1 MTTELAEISKKL
13 DALELL
19 IKSNRVDNPPN
30 WFSVKQCA
38 DYLNLG
44 ESSIRKMI
52 ASGSIPFKRLPTAEG
67 GKILFNRK
75 QLDLWLL
82 SGKVKPSKRARQT
95 FTELL

>member
-1 MTTELAEISKKL
+1 MTNEVSKQIFLKL
-13 DALELL
+13 DALEKR
-19 IKSNRVDNPPN
+19 IKPEFST
-30 WFSVKQCA
+30 WLSVKSCA
-38 DYLNLG
+38 DYLNVSQ
-44 ESSIRKMI
+44 SSIRKLI